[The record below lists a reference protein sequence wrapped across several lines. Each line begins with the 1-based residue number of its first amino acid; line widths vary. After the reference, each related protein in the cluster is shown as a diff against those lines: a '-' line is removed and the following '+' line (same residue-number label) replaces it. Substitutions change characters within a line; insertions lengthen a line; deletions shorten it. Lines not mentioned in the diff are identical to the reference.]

1 MCKSIEI
8 YGTGFS
14 KFKVHTKQIKLYK
27 KKMVLYFTW
36 QEYMRLV
43 CKKAY
48 FCFFFHVKNHLFF
61 SLTGPRAFSLL

>member
-14 KFKVHTKQIKLYK
+14 KFKVHTKQIELYK
-27 KKMVLYFTW
+27 KKMVLHFTW

-43 CKKAY
+43 CKKVY
-48 FCFFFHVKNHLFF
+48 FWVFFTSKIIFFF